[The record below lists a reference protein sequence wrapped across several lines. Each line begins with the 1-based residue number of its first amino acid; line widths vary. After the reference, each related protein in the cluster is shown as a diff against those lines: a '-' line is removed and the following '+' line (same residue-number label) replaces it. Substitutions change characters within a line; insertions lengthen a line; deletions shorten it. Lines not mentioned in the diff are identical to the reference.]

1 MLIKSNLHNLRYITL
16 RLSFTTFPSYFF
28 YQPENV
34 FGLTTYLRRPKHLKK
49 GKHFRETHLRRN
61 KRAVRF
67 GTLGL
72 YPVYI
77 FSSNNPPFPPH
88 PWRTTRQPPKSKPP
102 KSRLLMNLY
111 PSNQIQ
117 QKLKTTQD
125 LFSLAKLISD
135 KEVNHNKVIAIIRKA
150 WTTNVTS
157 ITVLGPNI
165 FLFKY

>member
-1 MLIKSNLHNLRYITL
+1 MTP
-16 RLSFTTFPSYFF
+16 FTTFPSYFF
-28 YQPENV
+28 CQPENV
-34 FGLTTYLRRPKHLKK
+34 FGLTTYLCRPKHLKK
-49 GKHFRETHLRRN
+49 GKRFRETHLRRN
-61 KRAVRF
+61 KRAVRLEPLASIQF
-67 GTLGL
+67 TTFL
-72 YPVYI
+72 PI
-77 FSSNNPPFPPH
+77 IPPFLLTH
-88 PWRTTRQPPKSKPP
+88 GELHSKHKQPPKSKPP

-135 KEVNHNKVIAIIRKA
+135 KEVNLNKVIAIIRKA
-150 WTTNVTS
+150 WTTNVIS